1 MERIFD
7 IGEYGDRVRLEG
19 GRIAIH
25 RADGTQAFVPLG
37 DVAVMMFSEPGL
49 SVSTDRPFGCRS
61 SPRFR
66 GRRCRCGNACCRIP
80 WSWKF
85 PCRCMRRMTM
95 WILVLF
101 DLPTT
106 TGLLRKAYERFR
118 KALLKIG
125 FEMFQKSVYLR
136 WEDSDDSAETL
147 RRRVLLQAPKEGQ
160 VTILLLT
167 QRTWG
172 NVQMMTDGCIRHPNE
187 KPPSFLVF
195 G

>member
-1 MERIFD
+1 MEQIID
-7 IGEYGDRVRLEG
+7 IGEYGDRVRLES

-37 DVAVMMFSEPGL
+37 DVAVLMFSEPGL

-61 SPRFR
+61 SPRCR

-85 PCRCMRRMTM
+85 QCRCMRRMTM
-95 WILVLF
+95 WTLVLF

-136 WEDSDDSAETL
+136 WEDSDVAALTL
-147 RRRVLLQAPKEGQ
+147 QKRVENILPTAGQ
-160 VTILLLT
+160 VTILPLT
-167 QRTWG
+167 NRAWQ
-172 NVQMMTDGCIRHPNE
+172 NVRVIVDGAPHAPCE
-187 KPPSFLVF
+187 KPEDFLVL